1 MDIWLGNNN
10 IMHVESIPTISDF
23 RTTTT
28 VNTGPGDDLLT
39 VSLDSVENADAMFV
53 ANGQDGAD
61 TIDCSNS
68 SLPVFLFGGN
78 GRDTM
83 IGGSAN
89 DVVFGDFGRVL
100 CR

>member
-1 MDIWLGNNN
+1 MAWEQQHHARGIHSNYIGLSNYNDREHG
-10 IMHVESIPTISDF
+10 T
-23 RTTTT
+23 R
-28 VNTGPGDDLLT
+28 DDLLT